1 MTTLAAF
8 APTLGT
14 KAPTVPVLTYL
25 LTLGSNVKNAHSLA
39 YAKAL
44 APQMFARL
52 GTQVLFQTI
61 TITEQPADGGRV
73 GGKTIAIFNRK
84 GWHDVTVEA
93 RPAKPATTYEAF
105 KVTPM
110 VGEGRANGVLL
121 QFPLNGGVPA
131 TDGIPTIT
139 STGIS
144 EFARLEE
151 EAEAGVLEDLAELLS
166 NRGRTEAEGGL

>member
-14 KAPTVPVLTYL
+14 KPVVPTIPVQTYL
-25 LTLGSNVKNAHSLA
+25 LTLGSNVKNARSLA

-93 RPAKPATTYEAF
+93 RPAKPATI
-105 KVTPM
+105 
-110 VGEGRANGVLL
+110 L
-121 QFPLNGGVPA
+121 QFPLNGGAPA

-139 STGIS
+139 AGGGIS